1 MSNKFEDIASAAGN
15 IADKFGG
22 NLKGHLPGKAL
33 KWVET
38 GAALG
43 ALRTGS
49 RIGLRFAR
57 RNPVLAVAALA
68 GAGALMYATR
78 RAQQK
83 KLESG
88 EVIEGKSKRVTARK
102 ISRAK
107 SE

>member
-1 MSNKFEDIASAAGN
+1 MSNKFEDLASVAGDM
-15 IADKFGG
+15 AEKLGG
-22 NLKGHLPGKAL
+22 NLKNGLPGKAM

-38 GAALG
+38 GAAVT

-49 RIGLRFAR
+49 RVGLRFAR

-83 KLESG
+83 KLEAG

>member
-1 MSNKFEDIASAAGN
+1 MNNRFENIASAAGDL
-15 IADKFGG
+15 ADKFGG
-22 NLKGHLPGKAL
+22 GLKDHLPQKAM

-38 GAALG
+38 GAALT
-43 ALRTGS
+43 ALRTGT
-49 RIGLRFAR
+49 RVGMRFAR
-57 RNPVLAVAALA
+57 RNPVLAIAAVA

-88 EVIEGKSKRVTARK
+88 DVIEGKSKRISTRK
-102 ISRAK
+102 VSRAK

>member
-1 MSNKFEDIASAAGN
+1 MSNKFEDLASVAGDM
-15 IADKFGG
+15 AEKLGG
-22 NLKGHLPGKAL
+22 NLKHGLPGKAV

-38 GAALG
+38 GAALT

-83 KLESG
+83 MLEAG
-88 EVIEGKSKRVTARK
+88 EVIEGKSKRVAARK